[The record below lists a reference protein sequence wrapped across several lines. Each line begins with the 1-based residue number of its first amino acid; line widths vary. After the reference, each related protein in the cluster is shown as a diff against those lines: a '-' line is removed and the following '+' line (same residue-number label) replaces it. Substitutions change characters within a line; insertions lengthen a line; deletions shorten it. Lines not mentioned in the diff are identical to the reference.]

1 MSPATSGASFLW
13 QHFDCNPSPVSLV
26 QLHENH
32 LRRGIPMKFSSL
44 AAAIAC
50 TLATLSIS
58 QMSFAGSGRDIS
70 SVNGSVN
77 ASPGE
82 SYDTLSAVNG
92 DVNVGRGA
100 SANEART
107 VNGDVTLDADTKV
120 GSASTVNGRLR
131 IRDGASVATQASTV
145 NGTIELGKRAS
156 VGGDVSTVS
165 GDIELNG
172 AEVTGGLETR
182 NGDIDLLDGARV
194 HGGIHIKRKN
204 DNHWG
209 DDDHRPV
216 KVRICSTCVV
226 DGELRFDREV
236 ELDVEPGAKIGKVI
250 GDKVTRR

>member
-1 MSPATSGASFLW
+1 
-13 QHFDCNPSPVSLV
+13 
-26 QLHENH
+26 
-32 LRRGIPMKFSSL
+32 MKVSSL
-44 AAAIAC
+44 ATAAIAC
-50 TLATLSIS
+50 ISLTALSIS
-58 QMSFAGSGRDIS
+58 QVSFAGSGRDIS

-82 SYDTLSAVNG
+82 SYDSLSAVNG
-92 DVNVGRGA
+92 DVNVARGA

-107 VNGDVTLDADTKV
+107 VNGNVTLDAETKV
-120 GSASTVNGRLR
+120 GKASTVNGSLR
-131 IRDGASVATQASTV
+131 IREGANVTNEASTV
-145 NGTIELGKRAS
+145 NGAIELGKRAR

-194 HGGIHIKRKN
+194 HGGIHVKRKN
-204 DNHWG
+204 DNKWG
-209 DDDHRPV
+209 DDDGDRRPV

-226 DGELRFDREV
+226 DGDLRFDRAV
-236 ELDVEPGAKIGKVI
+236 ELSVEPGAKIGNVI

>member
-1 MSPATSGASFLW
+1 
-13 QHFDCNPSPVSLV
+13 
-26 QLHENH
+26 
-32 LRRGIPMKFSSL
+32 MKFSSL
-44 AAAIAC
+44 ATVAFVSLTA
-50 TLATLSIS
+50 LSVS
-58 QMSFAGSGRDIS
+58 QISFAGSGRDIS

-82 SYDTLSAVNG
+82 SYDSLSAVNG

-120 GSASTVNGRLR
+120 GRASTVNGSLR
-131 IRDGASVATQASTV
+131 IRAGANVTNEASTV
-145 NGTIELGKRAS
+145 NGTIELGKRARI
-156 VGGDVSTVS
+156 GGNVSTVS

-194 HGGIHIKRKN
+194 HGSIHVKKKN
-204 DNHWG
+204 DNKWG
-209 DDDHRPV
+209 DDGDRRPV

-226 DGELRFDREV
+226 DGELRFDRAV
-236 ELDVEPGAKIGKVI
+236 ELNVEPGAKIGNVI